1 MTKGYRK
8 PIPNNTKL
16 RAKEKLGRLLVDL
29 SGAKRTP
36 SPLGARYVMLVKDDY
51 SRHTWV
57 YFLKHKSEQGNAFR
71 KFLADAHADG
81 VPSKV
86 EMVRS
91 DNGGEFFGGEFGEV
105 CKQHCIKLEFTNGDS
120 YK

>member
-1 MTKGYRK
+1 M
-8 PIPNNTKL
+8 
-16 RAKEKLGRLLVDL
+16 
-29 SGAKRTP
+29 
-36 SPLGARYVMLVKDDY
+36 
-51 SRHTWV
+51 
-57 YFLKHKSEQGNAFR
+57 
-71 KFLADAHADG
+71 ADARADG